1 MTVTTGFYVGSTFVA
16 FNNKRYYDIFS
27 ESVPLGQTFLEYGER
42 HHWDTL
48 TAKEAFESGKDA
60 AINLQRFISSKLN
73 GTSAASE
80 AEKKDRTSTPRADA
94 HQQSMDRLKS
104 VRSALK
110 TNIERTEGELAQ
122 RGKKAAAI
130 ARHQASELSDGVED
144 LIRKA
149 EAALSGKPI
158 DPILDIATASPQHEP
173 SPPDVVP
180 TSRSDSEEPTLP
192 ALPKSNTD
200 DKSVYSSPLP
210 VGFEPPPGYSL
221 PKPPQKQTPAIPV
234 EADAEPPTFPVV
246 ASAVSQFCA
255 SEPVIV
261 QLASTIDDL
270 ASYLDSNPAVAAK
283 AKNVLESAK
292 TDLTELAN
300 RIEKVKEEEQAR
312 LERKSDE
319 REREYMIKLLEL
331 EMEAQDKLDSQEEGF
346 QKYFDEERVKFVQAY
361 REKLD
366 NELRTQ
372 TELIN
377 ER

>member
-1 MTVTTGFYVGSTFVA
+1 VTVTTGFYVGSTFVA

-60 AINLQRFISSKLN
+60 AINLQRFISSKLS

-149 EAALSGKPI
+149 EAALSGKPM
-158 DPILDIATASPQHEP
+158 DPIL
-173 SPPDVVP
+173 
-180 TSRSDSEEPTLP
+180 EPTLP
-192 ALPKSNTD
+192 TLSKSNTD